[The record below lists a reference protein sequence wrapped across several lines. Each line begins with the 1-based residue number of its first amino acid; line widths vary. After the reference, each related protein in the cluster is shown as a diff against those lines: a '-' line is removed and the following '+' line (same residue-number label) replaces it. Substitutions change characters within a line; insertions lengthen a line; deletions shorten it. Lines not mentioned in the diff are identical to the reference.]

1 MKNKHHVIVETER
14 LKYEFDIR
22 RNITVIQGDSATGKT
37 TLIDLLGTFSRYGKE
52 SGIMLQSDVP
62 CVVFS
67 GDASLW
73 KVVIE
78 SYHDSIIFIDEDYPF
93 IFSKDFAETIK
104 NSSNYYVLIT
114 RQPLYNLPYS
124 VQEIYGIRTTGKYHY
139 PEKIYHEF
147 YHIYDEHKAVVDKE
161 VIVLV
166 EDSKSGYQFFSK
178 VSKDGA
184 CKSVTGNSNF
194 VSEIEKADKA
204 KQTVVIADGA
214 AFGAYVAKV
223 MAAAKRHGD
232 VMTYF
237 PESFE
242 WIILKSGVIDIKNI
256 DKILESP
263 EQYIDSQEYFSW
275 ERYFTDLLISATK
288 DNDVARYD
296 KSILKPYYLDGKN
309 KEAILK
315 VLPEELRTGNF
326 A

>member
-52 SGIMLQSDVP
+52 SGILLQSDVP

-67 GDASLW
+67 GDVSLW
-73 KVVIE
+73 KVIIE
-78 SYHDSIIFIDEDYPF
+78 SYQDSIIFIDEDYPF

-104 NSSNYYVLIT
+104 RTSNYYVMIT

-139 PEKIYHEF
+139 PEKVYHEF
-147 YHIYDEHKAVVDKE
+147 YQIYNMTNADADKN
-161 VIVLV
+161 VLVMV

-178 VSKDGA
+178 VCKEGS

-194 VSEIEKADKA
+194 VGEIESVDKSI
-204 KQTVVIADGA
+204 QTVVIADGA

-223 MAAAKRHGD
+223 MAAAIRHGN
-232 VMTYF
+232 VTMYF

-242 WIILKSGVIDIKNI
+242 
-256 DKILESP
+256 
-263 EQYIDSQEYFSW
+263 
-275 ERYFTDLLISATK
+275 
-288 DNDVARYD
+288 
-296 KSILKPYYLDGKN
+296 
-309 KEAILK
+309 
-315 VLPEELRTGNF
+315 
-326 A
+326 